1 MLVNIEE
8 TKESDKPKQQKIVIN
23 KIQEEE
29 ITYEV
34 PKPKDQ
40 PSKPVRSSWV
50 PAEGGVVKF
59 FDLEKDKEHFVAIG
73 EDYKPPPEQRH
84 INYTPST
91 VDPSK
96 AVGTQ
101 QTLVKDELFKP
112 RFTNQAIANNGPVTM
127 AKTPQQL
134 REEELEAKLEA
145 TKSKTLTKE
154 ER

>member
-1 MLVNIEE
+1 MNTPMLCWSTSRSKALVLCR

-91 VDPSK
+91 VDP
-96 AVGTQ
+96 V
-101 QTLVKDELFKP
+101 
-112 RFTNQAIANNGPVTM
+112 TNSIYSEQSSGNPTDTCEG
-127 AKTPQQL
+127 
-134 REEELEAKLEA
+134 
-145 TKSKTLTKE
+145 
-154 ER
+154 